1 MHFEAICQLE
11 TFAKYHIF
19 LAYLTKRHPC
29 SEIEQRCMILLKIV
43 GFIASI
49 LGCAAELGW

>member
-11 TFAKYHIF
+11 TLAKYHIF
-19 LAYLTKRHPC
+19 LAYLTKKHPC
-29 SEIEQRCMILLKIV
+29 SEIEQRCMILLKIL